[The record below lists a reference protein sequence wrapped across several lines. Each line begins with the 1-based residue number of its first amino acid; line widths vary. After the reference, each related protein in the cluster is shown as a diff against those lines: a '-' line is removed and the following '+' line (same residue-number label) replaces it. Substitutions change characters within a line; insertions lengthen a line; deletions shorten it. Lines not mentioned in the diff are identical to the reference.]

1 MDKESDA
8 EASLQLAQET
18 GRIGTWVSDPEND
31 TLEWSAETFRI
42 FGCDHCTFKPTHR
55 GFFDLVHP
63 EDRSAVSEASRAAQ
77 ESGEDYHIEH
87 RIVRTDGQVR
97 FVLEHAR
104 IYRGRPGEPTR
115 MFGTIQDITDRWRAE
130 QELSK
135 RNRQL
140 ALLASTSN
148 ELLLSDTPETELQH
162 LCEQAMK
169 ELECQAFLL
178 YLNGTWDGRLRLH
191 AFSGLRPEQ
200 VKEIE
205 WLDLRQAV
213 CGIACREGQRIAPGC
228 VQTCDSPIFA
238 QARTGHLRA
247 HACNPLTY
255 QGKVIGT
262 LAFGTTLR
270 DNFNRN
276 ELALMESFS
285 NQVAI
290 ALGRTFL
297 ERELRELHSKEQQ
310 YSEKLEAEVLLRTQ
324 ELAKANQE
332 LTRQNDMLQELAK
345 ELTETEQRERQRIA
359 EKIHEDLQQLLVGSK
374 LRATALRMQA
384 DGSPSL
390 GSTAKELESLLE
402 QSISKARS
410 LSYEISPPI
419 LRHSELGQALV
430 WAADRIQQ
438 LHGLNLDVQIAPGLP
453 GCEEPVKV
461 FLFSAVSE
469 LLLNVVKHSE
479 AHEARITLV
488 SDGNELA
495 IRVEDRGK
503 GFALDPALSRCTSRS
518 GFGLGSIERRLTV
531 FGGRMEVETRP
542 GEGTAVTLRVPC
554 SIRQTSAAR
563 VTARDVRL

>member
-1 MDKESDA
+1 MDKESDD
-8 EASLQLAQET
+8 EASLQLGQET

-42 FGCDHCTFKPTHR
+42 FGCDHSTFKPNHR
-55 GFFDLVHP
+55 AFFDLVHP
-63 EDRSAVSEASRAAQ
+63 EDRSAVSEASRAAL
-77 ESGEDYHIEH
+77 ESGADYHIEH
-87 RIVRTDGQVR
+87 RIIRTDGQVR

-104 IYRGRPGEPTR
+104 IDRGRAGGPTR

-140 ALLASTSN
+140 ALLASASN
-148 ELLLSDTPETELQH
+148 QLLLSDKPETELQQ

-169 ELECQAFLL
+169 ELECQAFFL
-178 YLNGTWDGRLRLH
+178 YLNGTSDGRLRLH
-191 AFSGLRPEQ
+191 AFSGVSPEQ
-200 VKEIE
+200 AKEIE
-205 WLDLRQAV
+205 WVELGQTL
-213 CGIACREGQRIAPGC
+213 CGTLSREGQRIAVGSIQLC
-228 VQTCDSPIFA
+228 ESPLFA
-238 QARTGHLRA
+238 RGGKGVLRA
-247 HACNPLTY
+247 HACNSLTY
-255 QGKVIGT
+255 RGKVIGT
-262 LAFGTTLR
+262 LSFGTTLR
-270 DNFNRN
+270 DGFNRN

-290 ALGRTFL
+290 ALGRTFV

-310 YSEKLEAEVLLRTQ
+310 NSEKLEAEVLLRTQ
-324 ELAKANQE
+324 ELAKVNQE

-374 LRATALRMQA
+374 LRATALRIQA
-384 DGSPSL
+384 DTSPAV

-402 QSISKARS
+402 QSIAKVRS

-438 LHGLNLDVQIAPGLP
+438 LHGLQLDVQIAPHVP
-453 GCEEPVKV
+453 SCEEPVKV

-469 LLLNVVKHSE
+469 LLLNVVKHSD
-479 AHEARITLV
+479 ARKARINLTCEG
-488 SDGNELA
+488 SELA
-495 IRVEDRGK
+495 VRVEDGGK
-503 GFALDPALSRCTSRS
+503 GFTLGPTLSRGAGRT
-518 GFGLGSIERRLTV
+518 GFGLGSIEQRLTV
-531 FGGRMEVETRP
+531 FGGRMEVETQP
-542 GEGTAVTLRVPC
+542 GAGTAVTLRVPC
-554 SIRQTSAAR
+554 SVRKPSEAAYR
-563 VTARDVRL
+563 NA

>member
-1 MDKESDA
+1 MVESDA

-31 TLEWSAETFRI
+31 TLEWSAETYRI
-42 FGCDHCTFKPTHR
+42 FGCDPGTFNPTHP
-55 GFFDLVHP
+55 GFYGFVHP
-63 EDRSAVSEASRAAQ
+63 DDRAAVSEASRTAL

-97 FVLEHAR
+97 VVLEHAR
-104 IYRGRPGEPTR
+104 IYRGRRPAEATR
-115 MFGTIQDITDRWRAE
+115 MFGTIQDITDRWQAE
-130 QELSK
+130 QELSQ

-140 ALLASTSN
+140 ALLASASN
-148 ELLLSDTPETELQH
+148 ELLLSDTPETALQH
-162 LCEQAMK
+162 LCEQAMR
-169 ELECQAFLL
+169 ELDCQAFFL
-178 YLNGTWDGRLRLH
+178 YLNGNFDGRLRLH
-191 AFSGLRPEQ
+191 AFSGVDPEEA
-200 VKEIE
+200 KEIQ
-205 WLDLRQAV
+205 WLDPRQAG
-213 CGIACREGQRIAPGC
+213 CGAASREGQRSTPGC
-228 VQTCDSPIFA
+228 VQQCASPIFA
-238 QARTGHLRA
+238 EARRSHLRA
-247 HACNPLTY
+247 HACSPLTY
-255 QGKVIGT
+255 RGKVIGT
-262 LAFGTTLR
+262 LAFGTRSR
-270 DNFNRN
+270 DRFNSN

-290 ALGRTFL
+290 ALGRTFS
-297 ERELRELHSKEQQ
+297 ERELRELHSKEQE
-310 YSEKLEAEVLLRTQ
+310 YSEMLEAQVLMRTQ

-384 DGSPSL
+384 EGSSSL
-390 GSTAKELESLLE
+390 GSTAKELEALLE
-402 QSISKARS
+402 QSIAKARS

-419 LRHSELGQALV
+419 LRHSELGQALA

-438 LHGLNLDVQIAPGLP
+438 LHGLNLDVQIQPGLP

-479 AHEARITLV
+479 AREARIR
-488 SDGNELA
+488 LA
-495 IRVEDRGK
+495 CERDQLAVRVEDHGK
-503 GFALDPALSRCTSRS
+503 GFNLDSFLSRGPNRV

-531 FGGRMEVETRP
+531 FGGRMEVETKP
-542 GEGTAVTLRVPC
+542 GEGTAVTLRVPLL
-554 SIRQTSAAR
+554 IPKTSAPLYHGA
-563 VTARDVRL
+563 

>member
-1 MDKESDA
+1 MDNESEA

-42 FGCDHCTFKPTHR
+42 FGCDPCTFKPTHP
-55 GFFDLVHP
+55 GFFGFVHQ
-63 EDRSAVSEASRAAQ
+63 EDRSAVGKASRVAL

-115 MFGTIQDITDRWRAE
+115 MFGTIQDITDRWQAE

-140 ALLASTSN
+140 ALLASASN
-148 ELLLSDTPETELQH
+148 ELLLTDTPETELQH

-178 YLNGTWDGRLRLH
+178 YLNGTSDGRLRLH
-191 AFSGLRPEQ
+191 AFSGLKPEQ
-200 VKEIE
+200 VNEIE

-213 CGIACREGQRIAPGC
+213 CGAACREGQLTTPGC
-228 VQTCDSPIFA
+228 VQACDGPIFA
-238 QARTGHLRA
+238 QARTGHLCA

-255 QGKVIGT
+255 RGKVIGT

-297 ERELRELHSKEQQ
+297 ERELRELHAKEQQ
-310 YSEKLEAEVLLRTQ
+310 YSEKLEAEVVLRTQ

-419 LRHSELGQALV
+419 LRNSELGQALV

-438 LHGLNLDVQIAPGLP
+438 LHGLSLDVQIAPELP

-479 AHEARITLV
+479 AQEARITLV
-488 SDGNELA
+488 SDRNELA

-503 GFALDPALSRCTSRS
+503 GFALDPALSRCARGS

-531 FGGRMEVETRP
+531 FGGRMEVVTKP

-554 SIRQTSAAR
+554 
-563 VTARDVRL
+563 

>member
-1 MDKESDA
+1 MDKEKGAAPRLPSGG
-8 EASLQLAQET
+8 ER
-18 GRIGTWVSDPEND
+18 GRIGSWVSDLDND

-42 FGCDHCTFKPTHR
+42 FGCDTSTFKPTLSA
-55 GFFDLVHP
+55 FFDFVHP
-63 EDRSAVSEASRAAQ
+63 EDRCLVSEASRKAQ

-104 IYRGRPGEPTR
+104 VDPGRSGGSAR
-115 MFGTIQDITDRWRAE
+115 LIGTIQDITDRRKAQ

-140 ALLASTSN
+140 ALLASASN
-148 ELLLSDTPETELQH
+148 QLLLSDQPETEIQQ
-162 LCEQAMK
+162 LCEQAMH
-169 ELECQAFLL
+169 ELECQAYFL
-178 YLNGTWDGRLRLH
+178 YLNGTADGTLRLH
-191 AFSGLRPEQ
+191 ASRGVSAAEAG
-200 VKEIE
+200 EIE
-205 WLDLRQAV
+205 WLDLSRTS
-213 CGIACREGQRIAPGC
+213 CGTAAREGQRLTPGC
-228 VQTCDSPIFA
+228 IQSCDSPIFA
-238 QARTGHLRA
+238 KLRKGGLRA
-247 HACNPLTY
+247 HACNVLTY
-255 QGKVIGT
+255 RGKVLGV
-262 LAFGTTLR
+262 LSFATTRR
-270 DNFNRN
+270 DSFKAD

-310 YSEKLEAEVLLRTQ
+310 YSEKLEAQVLLRTQ

-359 EKIHEDLQQLLVGSK
+359 DKIHEDLQQLLVGSK
-374 LRATALRMQA
+374 LRATAIRTH
-384 DGSPSL
+384 GKNSPEVA
-390 GSTAKELESLLE
+390 STAQELESLLE
-402 QSISKARS
+402 QSIAKARS

-419 LRHSELGQALV
+419 LRNSELGQALV
-430 WAADRIQQ
+430 WAADRTEQ
-438 LHGLNLDVQIAPGLP
+438 LHGLHLDVEIAPDLP

-479 AHEARITLV
+479 AREARIKLT
-488 SDGNELA
+488 SDGSQIA
-495 IRVEDRGK
+495 VRVEDSGK
-503 GFALDPALSRCTSRS
+503 GFNPDRTLARS
-518 GFGLGSIERRLTV
+518 ANRAGFGLSSIERRLTV

-542 GEGTAVTLRVPC
+542 GAGTAVTLLVPY
-554 SIRQTSAAR
+554 SAAASSR
-563 VTARDVRL
+563 ALYPTV

>member
-1 MDKESDA
+1 MDNESEA
-8 EASLQLAQET
+8 EASLHLAQET

-42 FGCDHCTFKPTHR
+42 FGCDHCTFKPTHP
-55 GFFDLVHP
+55 GFFDFVHP
-63 EDRSAVSEASRAAQ
+63 EDRSAVSEASRAALK
-77 ESGEDYHIEH
+77 SGEDYHIEH

-115 MFGTIQDITDRWRAE
+115 MFGTIQDITDRWQAE

-140 ALLASTSN
+140 ALLASASN

-178 YLNGTWDGRLRLH
+178 YLNGTSDGRLRLR
-191 AFSGLRPEQ
+191 AFSGLKPEQ

-213 CGIACREGQRIAPGC
+213 CGTACRDGQRIASGC

-238 QARTGHLRA
+238 EAKKGRLRA

-255 QGKVIGT
+255 RGRVIGT
-262 LAFGTTLR
+262 LALGSTLR
-270 DNFNRN
+270 DSFNSN
-276 ELALMESFS
+276 ELTLMESFS

-297 ERELRELHSKEQQ
+297 ERELRELHAKEQQ
-310 YSEKLEAEVLLRTQ
+310 YSEKLEAEVVLRTQ

-384 DGSPSL
+384 AGSPSL

-402 QSISKARS
+402 QSIAKARS

-438 LHGLNLDVQIAPGLP
+438 LHGLTLDVQIAPGLP
-453 GCEEPVKV
+453 RCEEPVKV

-488 SDGNELA
+488 SESNELA
-495 IRVEDRGK
+495 VRVSDRGT
-503 GFALDPALSRCTSRS
+503 GFRLDPTLSRCSRT

-554 SIRQTSAAR
+554 SIRKTSGAPYQGG
-563 VTARDVRL
+563 